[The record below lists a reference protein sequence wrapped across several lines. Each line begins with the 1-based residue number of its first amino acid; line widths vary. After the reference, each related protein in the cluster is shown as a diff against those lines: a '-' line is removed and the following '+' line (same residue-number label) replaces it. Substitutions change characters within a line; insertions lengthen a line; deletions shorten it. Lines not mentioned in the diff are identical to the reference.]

1 MSVGTTQKQKHRTRK
16 KKTLWLMVCLESV
29 VLLALIIGVI
39 TAVTKNPLEGT
50 WYAGDQLTY
59 KFGPNGKGVQVL
71 EGDLARFDYK
81 ISGKT
86 VIIDFYSA
94 EIPDR
99 TYHFSVENDI
109 LILDDGTGN
118 EPEQYQRMK

>member
-1 MSVGTTQKQKHRTRK
+1 MSIGTTQKKRHRSK
-16 KKTLWLMVCLESV
+16 KMLWLAVCVESI

-39 TAVTKNPLEGT
+39 VAVTRNPLEGT

-59 KFGPNGKGVQVL
+59 KFGSKGKGVQVL
-71 EGDLARFDYK
+71 DGDLARFDYK

-86 VIIDFYSA
+86 VTIDFYSA

-99 TYHFSVENDI
+99 TYHFSVEDDI
-109 LILDDGTGN
+109 LILDDETGN

>member
-1 MSVGTTQKQKHRTRK
+1 MSIGTTQKKRHRSK
-16 KKTLWLMVCLESV
+16 KKLWLAVGVESV
-29 VLLALIIGVI
+29 VLLALIIGLIVV
-39 TAVTKNPLEGT
+39 VTGNPLEGT
-50 WYAGDQLTY
+50 WYAEDQLTY
-59 KFGPNGKGVQVL
+59 KFGPRGKGVQVL

-86 VIIDFYSA
+86 VTIDFYSE

-99 TYHFSVENDI
+99 TYHFSVEEDT

>member
-1 MSVGTTQKQKHRTRK
+1 MRIGTTQKKRHRSK
-16 KKTLWLMVCLESV
+16 KKLWLTVCAESI

-39 TAVTKNPLEGT
+39 AAVTKNPLEGT
-50 WYAGDQLTY
+50 WYDEDQLTY
-59 KFGPNGKGVQVL
+59 KFGSNSKGVLVL
-71 EGDLARFDYK
+71 EGNLARFDYK

-86 VIIDFYSA
+86 VTIDFYSA

-99 TYHFSVENDI
+99 TYHFSVEEDT

>member
-1 MSVGTTQKQKHRTRK
+1 MSIGTTQKKRHRSK
-16 KKTLWLMVCLESV
+16 KKLWLAVGVESV
-29 VLLALIIGVI
+29 VLLALIIGLI
-39 TAVTKNPLEGT
+39 IAVTGNPLEGT
-50 WYAGDQLTY
+50 WYAEDQLTY
-59 KFGPNGKGVQVL
+59 KFGPRGKGVQVL

-86 VIIDFYSA
+86 VTIDFYSE

-99 TYHFSVENDI
+99 TYHFSVEEDT

>member
-1 MSVGTTQKQKHRTRK
+1 M
-16 KKTLWLMVCLESV
+16 LWLAVCVESI

-39 TAVTKNPLEGT
+39 VAVTRNPLEGT
-50 WYAGDQLTY
+50 WYAEDQLTY
-59 KFGPNGKGVQVL
+59 KFGPRGKGVQVL

-86 VIIDFYSA
+86 VTIDFYSE

-99 TYHFSVENDI
+99 TYHFSVEEDT

>member
-29 VLLALIIGVI
+29 VLLALIIGLIV
-39 TAVTKNPLEGT
+39 AVTGNPLEGT
-50 WYAGDQLTY
+50 WYAEDQLTY
-59 KFGPNGKGVQVL
+59 KFGPRGKGVQVL

-86 VIIDFYSA
+86 VTIDFYSA

-99 TYHFSVENDI
+99 TYHFSVEDDI

>member
-1 MSVGTTQKQKHRTRK
+1 MSIGTSQKKRHRSK
-16 KKTLWLMVCLESV
+16 KKLWLAVCAESV
-29 VLLALIIGVI
+29 VLLALIIGLIV
-39 TAVTKNPLEGT
+39 AVTGNPLEGT
-50 WYAGDQLTY
+50 WYAEDQLTY
-59 KFGPNGKGVQVL
+59 KFGPRGKGVQVL

-86 VIIDFYSA
+86 VTIDFYSE

-99 TYHFSVENDI
+99 TYHFSVEEDT